1 MSALHSRP
9 ACAVAMS
16 ASRVVSLAAVL
27 WVVVAAA
34 RADAQQGPVEVSA
47 HGLFGNE
54 VLLQDG
60 YGAVLFEA
68 QNRTSRPLRGRAIV
82 EVSPSFG
89 DGARTHHE
97 LPLDL
102 PPRAQR
108 RVVFTVFVGP
118 GGSLVRARF
127 EHDGRRYEAGTLSGA
142 YAPEVRAVVLLAEPP
157 RMRGGLLDLQVE
169 VETPQSGVARAVT
182 VPLGVASLDARTGD
196 PLLPERSVAY
206 ANVGALVAEAPL
218 LTRASATQRRA
229 LEDWLRAGGRLVVIP
244 RSDADLRDPALRGLL
259 GDVARGAALQSA
271 ARSPFVPE
279 AVTVVPLRCGADQRM
294 EAFGCVRPFGFGRVY
309 VVAYDLNAPS
319 IATSPE
325 VRALVQAIVVESLS
339 SRSPAALLAHG
350 AHEERSSDPQ
360 FFSGGNRGV
369 HFTALRAA
377 LDPNENY
384 RVGLVIASLLLVLYV
399 LAVGPLNFAF
409 VARRGSPA
417 LALVTTPAL
426 AALGLVLMLAV
437 GAVGKGVRMRYRAVE
452 FAEAVEGQSRAVA
465 RRYTGYFLTRPAAFP
480 LTGVPGGALT
490 MVPGAGGDVAPTGLD
505 DGERMRL
512 TQVRGRLW
520 ETLVAREDAVVPL
533 GGTVAFER
541 AGTRLVAVHNGLEE
555 PLLGAVVV
563 EPGGAFY
570 RVGDIPA
577 GGRVLVSTNAVDA
590 FPAPGFGWAGDEGH
604 ASGRTFASAL
614 GLTADDDVALVRGLV
629 AFLGGMPG
637 AAPAPS
643 LFARRASRGRDA
655 AAGRFTVERE
665 HRFVRIVPRVEPT
678 ALTVPTNKVLVPD
691 SPIDSEASE

>member
-1 MSALHSRP
+1 MSALHRVR
-9 ACAVAMS
+9 ARHGRAAGAWRLGL
-16 ASRVVSLAAVL
+16 ASLL
-27 WVVVAAA
+27 VVVGMAT
-34 RADAQQGPVEVSA
+34 RADAQQAPVEVSA
-47 HGLFGNE
+47 HGLFGDAT
-54 VLLQDG
+54 LLQDG

-89 DGARTHHE
+89 DGARAHHE

-108 RVVFTVFVGP
+108 RAVFTVFVGP

-127 EHDGRRYEAGTLSGA
+127 EYDGRRYEAGTLSGA
-142 YAPEVRAVVLLAEPP
+142 YASGARAVVLLAESP
-157 RMRGGLLDLQVE
+157 RIRGGLLDLQVDI
-169 VETPQSGVARAVT
+169 ETPQSGVTRAVT

-206 ANVGALVAEAPL
+206 ANVSALVAEAPL
-218 LTRASATQRRA
+218 LARASATQRRA

-244 RSDADLRDPALRGLL
+244 RSDGDLRDPALRGLL

-279 AVTVVPLRCGADQRM
+279 ALTVVPLRCGADQRT
-294 EAFGCVRPFGFGRVY
+294 EVFGCVRPFGFGRV
-309 VVAYDLNAPS
+309 VVAAYDLNAPS
-319 IATSPE
+319 TATSPE
-325 VRALVQAIVVESLS
+325 VRALVQAIVSEASS
-339 SRSPAALLAHG
+339 SRSPATLLAHG
-350 AHEERSSDPQ
+350 AHEERSSEPS
-360 FFSGGNRGV
+360 FFSGVERGV

-399 LAVGPLNFAF
+399 LAVGPLNFTF
-409 VARRGSPA
+409 VARRGSPV

-426 AALGLVLMLAV
+426 AAIGLVLMLAV
-437 GAVGKGVRMRYRAVE
+437 GAVGKGLRMRYRAVE
-452 FAEAVEGQSRAVA
+452 LAEAVEGESRAVA

-490 MVPGAGGDVAPTGLD
+490 MVPGAGGDVAPMGLD
-505 DGERMRL
+505 DGERIRL

-520 ETLVAREDAVVPL
+520 ETLVAREDAVAPL
-533 GGTVAFER
+533 GGTVTFER
-541 AGTRLVAVHNGLEE
+541 DDTRLVAVRNGLAE

-577 GGRVLVSTNAVDA
+577 GGRGVVSTAVAEA
-590 FPAPGFGWAGDEGH
+590 FPAPGFGWAGDNGH
-604 ASGRTFASAL
+604 PSARAFARAL
-614 GLTADDDVALVRGLV
+614 GLATDDDAALVRGFIS
-629 AFLGGMPG
+629 FLGGMPG
-637 AAPAPS
+637 AAPSPA
-643 LFARRASRGRDA
+643 LFARRAARGRDA
-655 AAGRFTVERE
+655 AAGRFAVERE
-665 HRFVRIVPRVEPT
+665 HRFVRIVPRVAPPP
-678 ALTVPTNKVLVPD
+678 LVVPTDTVVVPD
-691 SPIDSEASE
+691 SPVDAEVSE